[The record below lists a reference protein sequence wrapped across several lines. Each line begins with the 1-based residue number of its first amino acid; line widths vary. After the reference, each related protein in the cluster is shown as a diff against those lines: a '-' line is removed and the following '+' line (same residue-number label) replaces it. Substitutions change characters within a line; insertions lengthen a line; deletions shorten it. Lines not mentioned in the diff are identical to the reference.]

1 MRKGKAEIEEYV
13 VGTEDFSF
21 APSEDSFQVLPD
33 PVRRELTPR
42 DIEHNQR
49 VSKLFDTVMPGL
61 PIDAD
66 PPQIRPT
73 MTPFSEVIE
82 ATLKHL
88 NIQASPFLDNLAEK
102 WDSLFPS
109 AIAKLTRP
117 GKWENNILY
126 VYVPSSM
133 HLFELRRTAL
143 RQIEETVRTFAGET
157 LVRQV
162 RLMVD
167 GSPMKAH
174 PQG

>member
-13 VGTEDFSF
+13 EATEDFSF
-21 APSEDSFQVLPD
+21 VPNPSVFQVEPN
-33 PVRRELTPR
+33 PVRRTLTPR
-42 DIEHNQR
+42 DVEHNQR
-49 VSKLFDTVMPGL
+49 VSKLFDHVIPGL

-66 PPQIRPT
+66 PPQIRPPV
-73 MTPFSEVIE
+73 TPFSEVME
-82 ATLKHL
+82 ATLKRL
-88 NIQASPFLDNLAEK
+88 NIQASPFLETLAEQ
-102 WDSLFPS
+102 WDSLVPP

-143 RQIEETVRTFAGET
+143 HQIEEAVRSFAGET

-162 RLMVD
+162 RLMVEV
-167 GSPMKAH
+167 G
-174 PQG
+174 

>member
-1 MRKGKAEIEEYV
+1 MHKGKAEIGEYV
-13 VGTEDFSF
+13 EAPEDFSF
-21 APSEDSFQVLPD
+21 VPHENSFQVVPN
-33 PVRRELTPR
+33 PIRRALTPR
-42 DIEHNQR
+42 DVEHNQR
-49 VSKLFDTVMPGL
+49 VSKLFDTVIPGL

-73 MTPFSEVIE
+73 VTPFSEVIE
-82 ATLKHL
+82 ATLKRL
-88 NIQASPFLDNLAEK
+88 NIQTSPFLDTLAEK
-102 WDSLFPS
+102 WDSLFPP

-143 RQIEETVRTFAGET
+143 RQIEETVRTFAGDT

-162 RLMVD
+162 RLMAD
-167 GSPMKAH
+167 TQNKEKL
-174 PQG
+174 

>member
-13 VGTEDFSF
+13 QEEGDFSF
-21 APSEDSFQVLPD
+21 VPNESVFHVEPN
-33 PVRRELTPR
+33 PVRRTLTPR
-42 DIEHNQR
+42 DVEHNQR
-49 VSKLFDTVMPGL
+49 VSLFFNNVVPGL

-66 PPQIRPT
+66 PPQIRPPV
-73 MTPFSEVIE
+73 TPFSEVME
-82 ATLKHL
+82 ATLKRL
-88 NIQASPFLDNLAEK
+88 NIQASPFLDDLAEK
-102 WDSLFPS
+102 WDSLIPP

-143 RQIEETVRTFAGET
+143 HQIEEAVRSFAGET

-162 RLMVD
+162 RLMVEVA
-167 GSPMKAH
+167 K
-174 PQG
+174 QF

>member
-1 MRKGKAEIEEYV
+1 MHKGKAEIEEYV
-13 VGTEDFSF
+13 EAPEDYSF
-21 APSEDSFQVLPD
+21 VPHEHAFQVVPN
-33 PVRRELTPR
+33 PIRRTLTPR
-42 DIEHNQR
+42 DVEHNR
-49 VSKLFDTVMPGL
+49 GVSKLFDTIMPGL

-66 PPQIRPT
+66 PPQTRPT
-73 MTPFSEVIE
+73 VTPFSEVIE
-82 ATLKHL
+82 ATLKRL
-88 NIQASPFLDNLAEK
+88 NIQASPFLDTLAEK
-102 WDSLFPS
+102 WDSLLPP

-167 GSPMKAH
+167 VETKRGIME
-174 PQG
+174 